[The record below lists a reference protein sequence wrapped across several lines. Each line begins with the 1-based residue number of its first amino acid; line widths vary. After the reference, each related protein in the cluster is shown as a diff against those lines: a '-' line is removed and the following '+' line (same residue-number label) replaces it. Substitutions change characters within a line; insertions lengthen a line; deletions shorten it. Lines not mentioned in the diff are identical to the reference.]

1 MARRTAA
8 SFVFSEYGQTQLSP
22 PWQNFLLL
30 FASNAHYHDGYTGQ
44 FKPVVPILSIEEQT
58 TFATEMLN
66 HDQTVQQI
74 KQLSAELSGVF
85 SMLEAPFEAVR
96 VASNVALKA
105 LNMSK
110 EMGSALIS
118 SLASFDVAKFVDD
131 AELAMTD
138 KEARQRLADTIKDAV
153 LEFLLEYL
161 PSMPIPMIEG
171 EGDGLLY
178 TISHLSFS
186 QLKIR
191 KEDVKVSIGHD
202 DNAQS
207 SKLTVTATNMSSL
220 FRGLMWSYKQTY
232 FPYMEAG
239 GACDADVTGVD
250 VSMTFDY
257 HHQRTTPNGTVGP
270 WITLEQCDAKIQ
282 EIKMEMS
289 ETNASASG
297 DWSGVA
303 SGWFHSNMAALSKD
317 NIKSGV
323 TRSLISTLQEISQ
336 DSVLPPL
343 NNMLA
348 ATTVAQ
354 KGAKAA
360 SKIIKRQSSKLR
372 PKNSKKQLRILMV
385 GLNKSGKLE
394 ILQRLNLDKSKVV
407 HQVVTP
413 GFDVNS
419 INYSL
424 ALLGYTDMRMS
435 DKLEVWDVGGH
446 YYAKTRGL
454 VFVVDACDKTQVVL
468 AKVELARMLFE
479 DGMRESQLLVWANHS
494 GDASEAMSVD
504 ELSQALGLDQLA
516 ERQWHVQLCSYETGE
531 GLKEGLDW
539 LGMNVADLQSK
550 EESRFAVAG
559 RGSGRSA
566 NLQIE
571 GQKSP
576 KPKASQRKT
585 RPAPASGTEAS
596 VEEPRSAAQEV
607 GAGEE
612 ESEPAKDSATLEK
625 EKAEVEAQSKAWAT
639 SRRAAAEEAVKQR
652 ARQSEV
658 PAVAP
663 PSTEEANGAPAEP
676 TEGGEKAP
684 VDGASP
690 SEAPNDK
697 TPSNESPPEES
708 HTDGLTSSDAV
719 AVAEAPNP
727 EETPPAE
734 ESTSSANKA
743 APGVHVAT
751 EPPSGEKPAD
761 EPSANGEV
769 APPDEMPD
777 AHVATEPASEVMAV
791 DEAPTDRGA
800 PNEEASEAHASNESP
815 PKEMPVDET
824 PNSEKVANE
833 AAPEANANVK

>member
-22 PWQNFLLL
+22 PWRNFLLL

-44 FKPVVPILSIEEQT
+44 FKPAVPILSIEEQT

-96 VASNVALKA
+96 MASNVALKA

-191 KEDVKVSIGHD
+191 KEDVKVLIDHD

-250 VSMTFDY
+250 VSMSFDY
-257 HHQRTTPNGTVGP
+257 HHQRTTSSGTIGP
-270 WITLEQCDAKIQ
+270 WVTLEKCDAKIQ
-282 EIKMEMS
+282 DIKMEMS

-303 SGWFHSNMAALSKD
+303 SGWFHSNMAAFSKD
-317 NIKSGV
+317 NIKTGV

-336 DSVLPPL
+336 ESVLPPL

-413 GFDVNS
+413 GFDVGS

-424 ALLGYTDMRMS
+424 ALLGYTDLRMS
-435 DKLEVWDVGGH
+435 EKLEVWDVGGH

-479 DGMRESQLLVWANHS
+479 DGMRESQLLVWANHT
-494 GDASEAMSVD
+494 GDASDAMSVD
-504 ELSQALGLDQLA
+504 ELSQALGLDQLT
-516 ERQWHVQLCSYETGE
+516 ERQWHVQLCSSETGE

-550 EESRFAVAG
+550 EESRDAAPG
-559 RGSGRSA
+559 RGSVKPA

-585 RPAPASGTEAS
+585 RPAPASGAEDASAEDPQAAAPEA
-596 VEEPRSAAQEV
+596 V
-607 GAGEE
+607 AGEE
-612 ESEPAKDSATLEK
+612 DSEPAKDEPTKDSAALEK
-625 EKAEVEAQSKAWAT
+625 EKAEAEAESKAWAT
-639 SRRAAAEEAVKQR
+639 SRRAAVEEAVKR
-652 ARQSEV
+652 RESQSESDKSPSGSSPS
-658 PAVAP
+658 PAEGNVAP
-663 PSTEEANGAPAEP
+663 AAP
-676 TEGGEKAP
+676 T
-684 VDGASP
+684 SP
-690 SEAPNDK
+690 DEAPHEK
-697 TPSNESPPEES
+697 TPPIESPPEQ
-708 HTDGLTSSDAV
+708 TPADG
-719 AVAEAPNP
+719 
-727 EETPPAE
+727 
-734 ESTSSANKA
+734 STSSEMASSEA
-743 APGVHVAT
+743 APGAHVEGGSPEKEAT
-751 EPPSGEKPAD
+751 PAAEPSSGEVKPN
-761 EPSANGEV
+761 EGT
-769 APPDEMPD
+769 PD
-777 AHVATEPASEVMAV
+777 AHVANDSPSEEMAV
-791 DEAPTDRGA
+791 DEAPSGRDA
-800 PNEEASEAHASNESP
+800 PNDEASEAQAANENPPEELPVDDAPSSGQVPKEEASETLA
-815 PKEMPVDET
+815 DE
-824 PNSEKVANE
+824 K
-833 AAPEANANVK
+833 